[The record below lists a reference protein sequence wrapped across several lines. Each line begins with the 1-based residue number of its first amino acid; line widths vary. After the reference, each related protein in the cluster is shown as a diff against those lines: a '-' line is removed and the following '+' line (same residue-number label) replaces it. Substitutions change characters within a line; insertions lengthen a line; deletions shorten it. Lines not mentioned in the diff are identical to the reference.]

1 MAAANTQGLDL
12 LVYLDVVSPEIVAH
26 TAVLVLIWV
35 LLVPYNTYRIV
46 LRRNEYGFALSSYV
60 TYMNVVVLATLVGS
74 GIAFFFNRN
83 RGAGNLTT
91 LHGQIGGAVTGVGL
105 ALALGFFPRTLGR
118 LALLGGIAALA
129 TGFDSTVV
137 LFGANDQL
145 NVARLG
151 TLGLFALFLLFL
163 LRAYQNLAPPPESA
177 DRIPGVP
184 AWARRI
190 TAGGGARRSTG
201 DQAAM
206 PQPALFQR
214 FSARLFGGPPDMLPP
229 LGGERG
235 GGGGG
240 DGYGG
245 GYPNTFQRFAA
256 RLSFGGGNMQAVQ
269 PYSGG
274 GGASFPGAFDDPFKP
289 AGQQQQQQ
297 QQQQQLQQLQQQ
309 MMPMQQMQQMP
320 IPMQQMPMQEMPRQ
334 QMPMPGG
341 GRMY

>member
-1 MAAANTQGLDL
+1 MKRDL
-12 LVYLDVVSPEIVAH
+12 LVYLDVVSREIVAH

-60 TYMNVVVLATLVGS
+60 TFMNVVVLATLVGS

-91 LHGQIGGAVTGVGL
+91 LHVQIGGAVTGVGL

-118 LALLGGIAALA
+118 LALLGGIAELA
-129 TGFDSTVV
+129 TGFDSS
-137 LFGANDQL
+137 FFCANDQL

-190 TAGGGARRSTG
+190 TAGGGARRSAG

-206 PQPALFQR
+206 LQPALF
-214 FSARLFGGPPDMLPP
+214 
-229 LGGERG
+229 
-235 GGGGG
+235 
-240 DGYGG
+240 
-245 GYPNTFQRFAA
+245 
-256 RLSFGGGNMQAVQ
+256 
-269 PYSGG
+269 
-274 GGASFPGAFDDPFKP
+274 FKS
-289 AGQQQQQQ
+289 
-297 QQQQQLQQLQQQ
+297 
-309 MMPMQQMQQMP
+309 
-320 IPMQQMPMQEMPRQ
+320 
-334 QMPMPGG
+334 
-341 GRMY
+341 